1 MNVQLV
7 TVYFIQMGLQ
17 KGSLWVVLISHKQ
30 HCSWSEQTPHFS
42 TYTPRLAPPYG
53 SFGCCHSCLPPTGLT
68 NSPFHPVAREHR
80 TGKWVV
86 EAATMPAWSPHTK
99 LPKWERLS
107 PHKAS
112 SFPKCSNFSHDMIS
126 WGSKQNYSF
135 FLLIS
140 PLTKMTRMGTL
151 QRTWNVASIWASPG
165 QCLDVCISLL
175 SLRPHKFAAPIPF
188 SRYKKTSFAGNGSEC
203 AGNIMLGGE
212 CIASSFI
219 QREFQKDI

>member
-1 MNVQLV
+1 
-7 TVYFIQMGLQ
+7 MGLQ
-17 KGSLWVVLISHKQ
+17 RGHPGWYRFHINTTLFMIGTRDTSLL
-30 HCSWSEQTPHFS
+30 
-42 TYTPRLAPPYG
+42 YTHTTLAPLHG

-68 NSPFHPVAREHR
+68 NSPLHPVAREHR
-80 TGKWVV
+80 TGKWTV

-99 LPKWERLS
+99 LLKWERLS

-140 PLTKMTRMGTL
+140 PLTKMGRMGTL
-151 QRTWNVASIWASPG
+151 QRTWNVASIWASLS

-175 SLRPHKFAAPIPF
+175 SLHPHKFAAPIPF
-188 SRYKKTSFAGNGSEC
+188 SCYKKTSFAGNVSEC
-203 AGNIMLGGE
+203 AGNIMVGGE
-212 CIASSFI
+212 HIASSFI